1 MCTSVISQMWHTVT
15 NFLIRRAR
23 IDRTCSN
30 CLCPRPCA
38 WIRQMCT
45 SSSWLSMG
53 LCWLQ
58 PSRWAWCNDC
68 SSHSEPRKRSR
79 TLLGIV
85 FQDVVAPMVEI
96 LYTVVL
102 EQVGLNSSLMVSS
115 EEVSGERML
124 VAADIEE
131 TLQMFSQL
139 ISRTLCEM
147 PCRRQIVGSVLLSWA
162 IGSWRRVCHLF
173 STQDSL
179 RHGSRKCVQ
188 FAHRRYLYGQ
198 SVLATC
204 IREQAWNG
212 VDVARNDHS
221 GKLTHDVVRVLRG
234 VTWIRAIRNIGRKW
248 MPIWNKRFKLQ
259 WT

>member
-1 MCTSVISQMWHTVT
+1 
-15 NFLIRRAR
+15 
-23 IDRTCSN
+23 
-30 CLCPRPCA
+30 
-38 WIRQMCT
+38 
-45 SSSWLSMG
+45 
-53 LCWLQ
+53 
-58 PSRWAWCNDC
+58 
-68 SSHSEPRKRSR
+68 
-79 TLLGIV
+79 
-85 FQDVVAPMVEI
+85 MVEI

-102 EQVGLNSSLMVSS
+102 QQVGLNSPLMVSS
-115 EEVSGERML
+115 EELSGERML

-131 TLQMFSQL
+131 TLQNVQSADLTHSLRDAMQKANCWL
-139 ISRTLCEM
+139 GTA
-147 PCRRQIVGSVLLSWA
+147 LLGNWVVETC
-162 IGSWRRVCHLF
+162 IHLF

-188 FAHRRYLYGQ
+188 FVHRRYLYGQ

-221 GKLTHDVVRVLRG
+221 GKLTRDVVRFLRG
-234 VTWIRAIRNIGRKW
+234 VTWIRAIRNTGRKW